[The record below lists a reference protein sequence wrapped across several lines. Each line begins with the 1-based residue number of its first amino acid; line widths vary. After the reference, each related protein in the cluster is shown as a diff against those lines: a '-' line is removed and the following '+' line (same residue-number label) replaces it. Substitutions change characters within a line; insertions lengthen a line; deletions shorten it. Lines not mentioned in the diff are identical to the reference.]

1 MRDAMKRDTLEPQ
14 LQSFAELRHY
24 VKERRLPFRRCQYGQ
39 IEYLAGNRSVSA
51 DQRKFPLRPII
62 VVSETEFSQTLL
74 RRFSTEMTE
83 AARSTLRQTR
93 PKDSAHRLLNA
104 SQSVGLLLIL
114 TVLSVA
120 FYHAPLMTLIGAN
133 AVATFYYI
141 AIIAFRVRLA
151 ALALNPDA
159 TPNFAAPAL
168 ENHALPVITVLVPLF
183 DEADCLP
190 TLALA
195 LDKIDYPR
203 EKLDIKLIF
212 EEADSRT
219 RAAATALN
227 LGDRFELIITP
238 RSHPQTKPKA
248 CNFALP
254 LSRGSLV
261 VVYDAEDEPEPD
273 QIRKAAAAFAAA
285 AADVACVQA
294 RLNFYN
300 ADENWLTRLFALEY
314 ALWFD
319 NLLPALQRVNAPIPL
334 GGTSNFLRTQT
345 LLELGGWDAYN
356 VTEDADLGMRLA
368 RAGYRTE
375 LLDSTTFEEANCSTG
390 NWLRQRSRWMKGYM
404 QTWAVH
410 LRASSDAK
418 KQSLRESLSAKASV
432 HLFLAGNFFSALINP
447 LLWAIFVWWL
457 ATGTKAVEALF
468 PGPLLGLNLF
478 ALIAGNFLFI
488 YLAMIA
494 PLKRGW
500 THLAPAALLAPAY
513 WWLTSMAA
521 YRALFQLVFRPFFW
535 EKTRHGISAAAKL
548 KRAQATGSQERSCDN
563 RGD

>member
-1 MRDAMKRDTLEPQ
+1 MRDEAKSDMFDPQ
-14 LQSFAELRHY
+14 LQNFAELRQY
-24 VKERRLPFRRCQYGQ
+24 VKEQRFPLRRRRYGQ
-39 IEYLAGNRSVSA
+39 IEYLAANHSVSSH
-51 DQRKFPLRPII
+51 QRKFPLRPL
-62 VVSETEFSQTLL
+62 VVVTEAEFSQTLL
-74 RRFSTEMTE
+74 RRFNPEMTE
-83 AARSTLRQTR
+83 TARSKLRLTR
-93 PKDSAHRLLNA
+93 PKDSAHRLLDV

-114 TVLSVA
+114 LVVSLA
-120 FYHAPLMTLIGAN
+120 FYHAPLMTLVAAN

-141 AIIAFRVRLA
+141 AIIAFRFRLA
-151 ALALNPDA
+151 ALALNTDEKPS
-159 TPNFAAPAL
+159 FSAPAL
-168 ENHALPVITVLVPLF
+168 EDHGLPIVTVLVPLF

-190 TLALA
+190 TLTLA
-195 LDKIDYPR
+195 LEKIDYPPK
-203 EKLDIKLIF
+203 KLDIKLIF
-212 EEADSRT
+212 EESDAPT
-219 RAAATALN
+219 RAAAEALN
-227 LGDRFELIITP
+227 LSDRFELIVTP
-238 RSHPQTKPKA
+238 SSQPQTKPKA

-254 LSRGSLV
+254 LSRGALV

-273 QIRKAAAAFAAA
+273 QIRKAAAAFASAPP
-285 AADVACVQA
+285 DVACFQA

-319 NLLPALQRVNAPIPL
+319 NLLPALQKVAAPIPL

-410 LRASSDAK
+410 LRASRHAK
-418 KQSLRESLSAKASV
+418 TQTLTKSLSAKASV
-432 HLFLAGNFFSALINP
+432 HLFLAGNFFGALINP
-447 LLWAIFVWWL
+447 LLWAIFIWWL

-494 PLKRGW
+494 PLRRGW
-500 THLAPAALLAPAY
+500 THLAPAALLAPVY
-513 WWLTSMAA
+513 WWLTSVAA

-535 EKTRHGISAAAKL
+535 EKTRHGISAIAKL
-548 KRAQATGSQERSCDN
+548 KRAQAMGSQHH
-563 RGD
+563 